1 METRGEMPPWGCA
14 LSTAH
19 PTPPLSPCIVGS
31 RSEGEVTPS
40 GHRRVQL
47 AWAAESLAR
56 QAAGQALGEP
66 QGPDRGIR
74 GGGAPHPAQGP
85 PTPRGRARV
94 TRHQQGAPFAKAAG
108 PILRTRGRAGVGARG
123 AEPGAPGRLTSGLPA
138 VAPRRPPP
146 PPHCPAAPAPRVS
159 RAPGLPGPSPPT
171 PARTVSTPPA
181 RGGPCAPSQ
190 APRSLRTHRPSRGA
204 HAPLPPPRRGARAP
218 PARQPRPRPAR
229 PAPGPPR
236 ARGGRRTPRPPPLC
250 RLGN

>member
-1 METRGEMPPWGCA
+1 MVDVETRGEMPPWGCA

-66 QGPDRGIR
+66 QGPDSGIR

-94 TRHQQGAPFAKAAG
+94 KLCQVRHSTHPSFSLIFISAYINMYLMKLYMEQQY
-108 PILRTRGRAGVGARG
+108 
-123 AEPGAPGRLTSGLPA
+123 
-138 VAPRRPPP
+138 
-146 PPHCPAAPAPRVS
+146 
-159 RAPGLPGPSPPT
+159 
-171 PARTVSTPPA
+171 
-181 RGGPCAPSQ
+181 
-190 APRSLRTHRPSRGA
+190 
-204 HAPLPPPRRGARAP
+204 
-218 PARQPRPRPAR
+218 
-229 PAPGPPR
+229 
-236 ARGGRRTPRPPPLC
+236 
-250 RLGN
+250 